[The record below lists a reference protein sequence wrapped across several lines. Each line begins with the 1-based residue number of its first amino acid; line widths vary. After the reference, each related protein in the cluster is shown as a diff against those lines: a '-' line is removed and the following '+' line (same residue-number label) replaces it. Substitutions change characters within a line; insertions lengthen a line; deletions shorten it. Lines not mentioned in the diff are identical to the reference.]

1 MYVGRATDLHNQY
14 ARTYVRVCTYVRTYT
29 PYFEQRTCTDW
40 QLQGEV
46 NTLVRMAVQY
56 ANPHTATVHP
66 EYSTQ
71 QVTGIHQ
78 STVGPI
84 CKAYIPI
91 E

>member
-1 MYVGRATDLHNQY
+1 MHVRMLCVHMYIH
-14 ARTYVRVCTYVRTYT
+14 TYVRTYT
-29 PYFEQRTCTDW
+29 PYFEQHTCTDW